1 MIGRRADPAVLA
13 LEYETYE
20 NATYHLYRQAAT
32 NPSLSSAANFSKQ
45 RILCEIIVDLREGS
59 PVIGFQSWKGL
70 GAKSLELLRN

>member
-45 RILCEIIVDLREGS
+45 RILCKIIVDLREGS
-59 PVIGFQSWKGL
+59 PVIGFQSWKRL